1 MPFLICGDDL
11 TPYLQ
16 VRHVY
21 CTEWSGCAASFRV
34 IGYQPYCV
42 HMQYQL
48 TSDYKL
54 LHR

>member
-1 MPFLICGDDL
+1 VLTVL

-21 CTEWSGCAASFRV
+21 CTERSGCVAKFRV
-34 IGYQPYCV
+34 IEYVLYYI

-48 TSDYKL
+48 KSDYKI
-54 LHR
+54 LHH